1 MNYLKAIDF
10 GINSLK
16 QKKTKNYNLD
26 SELLLAKV
34 LNLTRE
40 ELLINLNKKIQ
51 KNIFIKYKKL
61 IKRRVKKEPIAYL
74 LKKKEFW
81 KYRFYVNKDVL
92 IPRPE
97 TELIIE
103 ETLKIIRPESS
114 KRLLDV
120 GTGSGCIIISLI
132 NERPKCNGRAID
144 ISKKALKIAKF
155 NAKMHHLQNK
165 INFANM
171 NIDKF
176 RDNKYD
182 FIISNP
188 PYITKQDL
196 SRLDDDVRYYE
207 PHLALEAGVDGLRE
221 IKKLILKSKH
231 LLKINGRLIFEI
243 GKDQMEYSKYL
254 LKINGFYINKVS
266 KDLNLIPRVI
276 VATKII

>member
-51 KNIFIKYKKL
+51 KKIFIKYKKL
-61 IKRRVKKEPIAYL
+61 IKRRAKKEPIAYL

-165 INFANM
+165 INFTNM

-176 RDNKYD
+176 NDNKYD
-182 FIISNP
+182 FIVSNP
-188 PYITKQDL
+188 PYIIKQDL
-196 SRLDDDVRYYE
+196 SGLDDDVRFYE
-207 PHLALEAGVDGLRE
+207 PYLALEAGVDGLRE

>member
-1 MNYLKAIDF
+1 MNYLQAIDF

-16 QKKTKNYNLD
+16 QKKTNNYNLD

-81 KYRFYVNKDVL
+81 KYIFYVNKDVL

-165 INFANM
+165 INFSNM

-176 RDNKYD
+176 NDYKYD
-182 FIISNP
+182 FILSNP

-196 SRLDDDVRYYE
+196 SRLDNDVRLYE
-207 PHLALEAGVDGLRE
+207 PFLALEAGVDGLRE

-231 LLKINGRLIFEI
+231 LLKTNGRLIFEI

-254 LKINGFYINKVS
+254 LKINGFRINKVS

-276 VATKII
+276 VATKIN

>member
-1 MNYLKAIDF
+1 MNYLQAIDF

-16 QKKTKNYNLD
+16 QKKTKSYNLD

-51 KNIFIKYKKL
+51 KNVFIKYKKL

-81 KYRFYVNKDVL
+81 KYIFYVNKDVL

-114 KRLLDV
+114 KKLLDV

-132 NERPKCNGRAID
+132 NERPKCNGIAID

-165 INFANM
+165 INFVNM

-176 RDNKYD
+176 IDYKYD

-196 SRLDDDVRYYE
+196 SRLDDDVSFYE

-231 LLKINGRLIFEI
+231 LLKTNGRLIFEI

-254 LKINGFYINKVS
+254 LKINGFRINKVS
-266 KDLNLIPRVI
+266 KDLNLIPRII
-276 VATKII
+276 VATKIF